1 VRVGPYEIEGEIGA
15 GGGGVVFR
23 GRSRDGAILAIKV
36 LKKTDPATIGRFE
49 RERRALERLGEAEGF
64 VPLADFGAAPEGP
77 WIAMPFLGGGTLR
90 DRLQRGPVP
99 VDDMLSWTRELA
111 RALGRAHALGIV
123 HRDLKPEN
131 VLFTDDG
138 RPLVADLGLAK
149 HFVGPSQDGEPLSRT
164 GDFRGTP
171 GYCAPEQL
179 MDAKSATPAADVFA
193 LGSILF
199 EGLAGVPAFPGR
211 TGIEIV
217 QAELDGR
224 HQPLSLV
231 RKRAPRWL
239 ANVVAR
245 CLALAPED
253 RFEDGVALSRALAGP
268 PARRPVALVA
278 VGLMGLGLAG
288 VFFLRAPATRPTPPT
303 VRPTPPTTPPGVA
316 SLELVRLARTK
327 LRSADARGAL
337 EDAERALALAPALPE
352 ARLALALALALQ
364 EKPDYGRALDAASA
378 ALAVD
383 PGSGL
388 ALALHGA
395 GRVWRGDADGRKE
408 CDRATTLAP
417 NDPFVWA
424 IRGHAREVSDDDDGV
439 VADCTRALQVDPD
452 HYWAIVWRARASG
465 SRDDARRA
473 FALAPE
479 AITSWIALAAAEIEH
494 QDFVAA
500 TDVCNRALVALP
512 ESPSLLGLRAI
523 VAIRQQD
530 PRRALP
536 DIDRAIQLDGNGSQL
551 YVVRSIAR
559 EMVGEHDAAVA
570 DAETA
575 LRLATDALRRRHA
588 QSRLDSLKR

>member
-15 GGGGVVFR
+15 GGSGVVFR
-23 GRSRDGAILAIKV
+23 ARSPDGTALAVKV
-36 LKKTDPATIGRFE
+36 LRKTDPTAIARFE

-64 VPLADFGAAPEGP
+64 VPLADFGASPEGP
-77 WIAMPFLGGGTLR
+77 WIAMPFVGGGTLR
-90 DRLQRGPVP
+90 DRLEQGAVP
-99 VDDMLSWTRELA
+99 VDDMLAWAREIA

-131 VLFTDDG
+131 VLFTDEG

-193 LGSILF
+193 LGSIIF
-199 EGLAGVPAFPGR
+199 EGLAGEPAFPGR
-211 TGIEIV
+211 TGIEVV

-224 HQPLSLV
+224 HRPLSLV
-231 RKRAPRWL
+231 RKRAPRWV

-245 CLALAPED
+245 CLAPAPED

-268 PARRPVALVA
+268 PPHRPVALVA
-278 VGLMGLGLAG
+278 ALLVVLALAG
-288 VFFLRAPATRPTPPT
+288 VFFLRAPTPP
-303 VRPTPPTTPPGVA
+303 PKPPTTPSKPPPA
-316 SLELVRLARTK
+316 SPALELARVS
-327 LRSADARGAL
+327 RSKARSGDARGAL

-352 ARLALALALALQ
+352 ARVALALALALQ
-364 EKPDYGRALDAASA
+364 ERPDYGRALDAASA
-378 ALAVD
+378 ALAVE

-388 ALALHGA
+388 ALALRGA
-395 GRVWRGDADGRKE
+395 ARVWRGDADGRKE

-417 NDPFVWA
+417 DDPFVWA
-424 IRGHAREVSDDDDGV
+424 IRGHAREVSDDDGGV
-439 VADCTRALQVDPD
+439 VGDCSRALAIDPD
-452 HYWAIVWRARASG
+452 HYWATVWRARASG

-473 FALAPE
+473 FALAPD
-479 AITSWIALAAAEIEH
+479 AITSWIALAAAEIER

-500 TDVCNRALVALP
+500 TDACNRALVALP

-523 VAIRQQD
+523 VAIRQED

-536 DIDRAIQLDGNGSQL
+536 DIERAIQGDPNGSQL